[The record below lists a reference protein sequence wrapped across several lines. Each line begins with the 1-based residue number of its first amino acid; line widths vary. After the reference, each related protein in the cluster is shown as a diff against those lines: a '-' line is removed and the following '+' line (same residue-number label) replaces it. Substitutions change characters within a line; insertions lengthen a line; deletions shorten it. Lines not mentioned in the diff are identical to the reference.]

1 MTHAGR
7 PGLSL
12 MLLPLLTACV
22 AAGNRPMSL
31 AASGPVAVAHQG
43 AGYIVDLQPTTAG
56 AQMTVSAEAGAMAMD
71 QGLTAKRVAE
81 AFCGGRGQGIDP
93 RALGR
98 FVSGA
103 WVFNGGC
110 A

>member
-1 MTHAGR
+1 MSL
-7 PGLSL
+7 GL
-12 MLLPLLTACV
+12 MTACV
-22 AAGNRPMSL
+22 ASGPAPMPL
-31 AASGPVAVAHQG
+31 AASGPVGISQDGV
-43 AGYIVDLQPTTAG
+43 GYIVDLQPTAAG

-71 QGLTAKRVAE
+71 QGLAAKRVAE
-81 AFCGGRGQGIDP
+81 TFCGGRGQSVDP

-98 FVSGA
+98 FVAGA